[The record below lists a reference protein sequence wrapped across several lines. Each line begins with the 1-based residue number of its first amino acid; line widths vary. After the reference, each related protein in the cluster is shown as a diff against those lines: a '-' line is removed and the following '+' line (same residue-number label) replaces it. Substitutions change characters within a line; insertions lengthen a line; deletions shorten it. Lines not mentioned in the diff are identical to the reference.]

1 MRKYSIAQILAGT
14 LLGGIVVIAAVTGF
28 AYLYSYR
35 LAQKPPKPDF
45 AAVEEAQKDQA
56 GELAASTQAEEEEES
71 DGSYVALVT
80 YADGLILRKE
90 PDSTAEAID
99 TLEVET
105 TVRVLEKSED
115 EQWERLRVEETGEEG
130 WVAIGNT
137 QRAN

>member
-14 LLGGIVVIAAVTGF
+14 LLGGIVVIAAVAGF

-56 GELAASTQAEEEEES
+56 GELAASTQATEEES

-80 YADGLILRKE
+80 YTNGLILRKE

-99 TLEVET
+99 TLEPET
-105 TVRVLEKSED
+105 TVRVLEKSLD